1 MIPAER
7 GYRRAPIRYE
17 ELGAAL
23 NTMRALAGLA
33 AMVTFAVVWWRTGY
47 MAAPMLIGSAIIAVD
62 GLRRRHHGSSALPPL
77 LIDVTLGWSGLLVWG
92 NAPASQVASFLYF
105 LTAALLLLPRTSA
118 LLVALYA
125 AGAQLVVTVV
135 APHGLLPGPGRTAGA
150 LLWTDVVVAGIYT
163 TVVVVVLYGA
173 VRSLLRAQDH
183 QQEALEAERRAVALK
198 NEFVSMVSHE
208 LRTPLTGI
216 AGFTE
221 ALRESWRSLP
231 PEEVEEFLS
240 IMRRETDHLA
250 DLVEDILVI
259 PRLEAGQLRLEP
271 RAVNVAEVS
280 AEVCETILKG
290 EKEYSI
296 ELPGDVDVVA
306 DPVRLRQILRNLV
319 ENARKY
325 GGDQILI
332 EGELAPQGMY
342 MIIVND
348 NGKGV
353 PKEATERIFEHFEQL
368 SKGDARL
375 QQGVGLGLPIAR
387 KLARAMG
394 GELWYEARFPVG
406 SRFCFTVRRV
416 GSASVDADVGADQE
430 SVGA

>member
-7 GYRRAPIRYE
+7 GQRRAPIRYE
-17 ELGAAL
+17 ELRAAL
-23 NTMRALAGLA
+23 NTMRALAGFA
-33 AMVTFAVVWWRTGY
+33 AMVAFAFLWWRTGY
-47 MAAPMLIGSAIIAVD
+47 VAAPMIVGSGVIAVD
-62 GLRRRHHGSSALPPL
+62 GLRRRNHGSSALPPL
-77 LIDVTLGWSGLLVWG
+77 LIDITLGWIGLLMWG
-92 NAPASQVASFLYF
+92 TAPASQVASFLYF

-125 AGAQLVVTVV
+125 AGAQLFVTLF
-135 APHGLLPGPGRTAGA
+135 APHGLLAGPGRSAGA
-150 LLWTDVVVAGIYT
+150 LLWTDVAIAGVYT

-173 VRSLLRAQDH
+173 VRSLLRAQDR
-183 QQEALEAERRAVALK
+183 QQDALEAERRAVALK

-271 RAVNVAEVS
+271 QPVNVAEVS

-296 ELPGDVDVVA
+296 ELPGDVDVAA

-342 MIIVND
+342 MIVVND

-353 PKEATERIFEHFEQL
+353 PEEATERIFEHFEQL

-394 GELWYEARFPVG
+394 GDLWYEPRFPVG

-416 GSASVDADVGADQE
+416 ETAAVDADAVSDQE